1 METNG
6 IMCKQKEISEMNEAA
21 KIKFGNFFS
30 NIPCHIND
38 EVFETIFASDGCGIK
53 RIISKG
59 HQSPPNYWYDQ
70 ERNEWVM
77 VLKGAAALKFKNSK
91 KIVEMMPGDYVQIP
105 AHCKHRVEWTDPDV
119 ETIWLAVYY

>member
-1 METNG
+1 M
-6 IMCKQKEISEMNEAA
+6 KMNDAI
-21 KIKFGNFFS
+21 KIKSGNFFI
-30 NIPCHIND
+30 NIPRQIDD
-38 EVFETIFASDGCGIK
+38 EVFDTILASHGCEIN

-77 VLKGAAALKFKNSK
+77 VLKGSAALKFKNSK
-91 KIVEMMPGDYVQIP
+91 KTVEMMPGDYVHIP
-105 AHCKHRVEWTDPDV
+105 ARCKHRVEWTDPDI